1 MFRIRILWLD
11 HFHIQIEEQ
20 IRSTRNAL
28 KWTVVVVCAHVVHKG
43 EQPVALIGLGLPKET
58 PVITVV
64 EKLKG
69 SHSWG
74 ECVMKVAF

>member
-1 MFRIRILWLD
+1 M
-11 HFHIQIEEQ
+11 
-20 IRSTRNAL
+20 
-28 KWTVVVVCAHVVHKG
+28 VVVCAHVVHRG

-64 EKLKG
+64 KKLKG
-69 SHSWG
+69 THRWG